1 MRFVSFERGGRKALA
16 AARHDEWRGLAE
28 SDDGFPGTLQML
40 IEAGG
45 TALVTAGKAL
55 ASAPKVQLDEVTLLP
70 PISSG
75 EKIICVGLNYK
86 DHSSESGFK
95 QPEYPTIFGRFNSSL
110 IAHGAPILRPS
121 FSEQLDYE
129 GELAAIAKPRA
140 MFRRPKLLTMS
151 LGIQSSTTLPS
162 GTISS
167 RRRNGRRARTSTTPA
182 RSALILSRL
191 MSCRQAALASDCRP
205 DAMARSCKRRRSPTW
220 CFLLPISSRSFRSS
234 LR

>member
-1 MRFVSFERGGRKALA
+1 MQVRFWGARGSIPKCGPQILRYGGSTPCIEVLTDAGTLIVIDCGSGGHGSRAIAPGRRPRRQGPPSDQPHPLGSHPGTENRMRFVSFERGGRKALA

-28 SDDGFPGTLQML
+28 SYYGFPGTLQML

-110 IAHGAPILRPS
+110 IAHGAPI
-121 FSEQLDYE
+121 
-129 GELAAIAKPRA
+129 
-140 MFRRPKLLTMS
+140 
-151 LGIQSSTTLPS
+151 
-162 GTISS
+162 
-167 RRRNGRRARTSTTPA
+167 
-182 RSALILSRL
+182 
-191 MSCRQAALASDCRP
+191 
-205 DAMARSCKRRRSPTW
+205 
-220 CFLLPISSRSFRSS
+220 
-234 LR
+234 